1 MSMDFSEFRRRL
13 GAEPRSKDPDLLR
26 ARDSAPEFAE
36 AAAESEALESRLE
49 RALRLPEPDGLVE
62 GLCALPGSSVRP
74 RRRRWLPMALAAGLL
89 LAVSVAGIDRLLHP
103 RWDSVEAYVIDHY
116 YHDGV
121 KMLAQ
126 EPAAQDPTRIQAM
139 FARFEVEAA
148 PELQRIVGVIKI
160 CVTPDG
166 KGVHLVLNT
175 ESGPVTVIYMPGT
188 RVEDRERFTFDDQR
202 AVLVQME
209 LGSAAIINAEPQDPA
224 AWQAFVQDT
233 IRPQAGNS

>member
-13 GAEPRSKDPDLLR
+13 GAEPRSTDPELLR
-26 ARDSAPEFAE
+26 ARDSSPEFAA
-36 AAAESEALESRLE
+36 AAAEAEAFEAALE
-49 RALRLPEPDGLVE
+49 RALQLPEPAGLVE
-62 GLCALPGSSVRP
+62 DLRALPAGSAGP
-74 RRRRWLPMALAAGLL
+74 RHRRWISLALAAGLL
-89 LAVSVAGIDRLLHP
+89 LAVGIAGIDRLLHP

-126 EPAAQDPTRIQAM
+126 EPAPQDPARLRKL

-166 KGVHLVLNT
+166 QGLHMVLNT
-175 ESGPVTVIYMPGT
+175 DSGPVTVIYMPGT
-188 RVEDRERFTFDDQR
+188 PAEDRERFDFDGQS

-209 LGSAAIINAEPQDPA
+209 LGSAAIINADSQDPA
-224 AWQAFVQDT
+224 AWYAFVHDA
-233 IRPQAGNS
+233 IRPPAGTS